1 VKRFRLQI
9 RAGLLEALMFCL
21 AVGLS
26 ACSTTQRPGPNLIER
41 IQGKQPAALLPS
53 GFLGNYSQF
62 QSGGEDQ
69 ARLVYVN
76 PTVQWSQYNKIML
89 APVTFWASSDSKI
102 SAEDQHELC
111 NYAYNAFKATLQKQ
125 FTVVDQSGFGIMR
138 LQVSLTNA
146 DSATPVLRSISM
158 LVLQARLLST
168 IKYLGTGTYAFVGGA
183 SGEGQITDSI
193 TGQRLTAWV
202 DERVGGGNIKNVA
215 VWKWRDAEHVFD
227 NWSEQLASQLEQL
240 RSRSSQNVAS

>member
-1 VKRFRLQI
+1 VKPFRPWI
-9 RAGLLEALMFCL
+9 EAGSLETLIFCL

-26 ACSTTQRPGPNLIER
+26 ACSTTQRPGRNLIQR
-41 IQGKQPAALLPS
+41 IEGEQPAALMPS
-53 GFLGNYSQF
+53 GFLGDYSELHA
-62 QSGGEDQ
+62 GGADQ

-76 PTVQWSQYNKIML
+76 PLVQWSQYNKIML

-111 NYAYNAFKATLQKQ
+111 SYAHKTFKATLQKH
-125 FTVVDQSGFGIMR
+125 FTVVDQSGVGIMR

-146 DSATPVLRSISM
+146 QSATPVVRSISM
-158 LVLQARLLST
+158 LVLQARVLST
-168 IKYLGTGTYAFVGGA
+168 ITYLGTGRYPFIGGA

-202 DERVGGGNIKNVA
+202 DERVGGGNIKNVG
-215 VWKWRDAEHVFD
+215 VWKWGDAEHVFD
-227 NWSEQLASQLEQL
+227 DWSEQLANQLDQL
-240 RSRSSQNVAS
+240 RSGSSHNVPS